1 MRQTIP
7 YSRQNIDDKDI
18 SSVLKV
24 LKSDFLTQGPLV
36 EVFEKKISKTV
47 GVRFATACNSA
58 TSALHI
64 SCLALGFKKND
75 ILWTVPNSFVASAN
89 CAKQIGGKV
98 DFVDIC
104 PISYNIDIELL
115 KKKLI
120 KAQKKKKL
128 PKIIVPVHFAGQPTI
143 QDEIYKLSKK
153 FKFKIIEDA
162 SHSLGA
168 KYKKITVG
176 SCKWSDIT
184 VFSLHPVKIITSG
197 EGGVATT
204 NKQDLHKN
212 LQMLKNHG
220 ITKNKKMFI
229 RKNAPGW
236 HYEQHFLGL
245 NFRMNEISASLG
257 ISQLKKLNS
266 HVKERNKIATY
277 YKKKIKIIN
286 LILPKINKS
295 CRSTFHLFVVKIK
308 SKRNKEIQ
316 LKLFNYL
323 REKKI
328 LVNVHYIPIHLQP
341 YYKKLGFKK
350 GDFKISE
357 NHAESTLSLPIYPGL
372 SKSNLDY
379 TIKQI
384 KLFFKINVK

>member
-1 MRQTIP
+1 M
-7 YSRQNIDDKDI
+7 
-18 SSVLKV
+18 
-24 LKSDFLTQGPLV
+24 
-36 EVFEKKISKTV
+36 
-47 GVRFATACNSA
+47 
-58 TSALHI
+58 
-64 SCLALGFKKND
+64 
-75 ILWTVPNSFVASAN
+75 PNSFVASAN

-220 ITKNKKMFI
+220 ITKNK
-229 RKNAPGW
+229 
-236 HYEQHFLGL
+236 
-245 NFRMNEISASLG
+245 
-257 ISQLKKLNS
+257 
-266 HVKERNKIATY
+266 
-277 YKKKIKIIN
+277 
-286 LILPKINKS
+286 
-295 CRSTFHLFVVKIK
+295 
-308 SKRNKEIQ
+308 
-316 LKLFNYL
+316 
-323 REKKI
+323 
-328 LVNVHYIPIHLQP
+328 
-341 YYKKLGFKK
+341 
-350 GDFKISE
+350 
-357 NHAESTLSLPIYPGL
+357 
-372 SKSNLDY
+372 
-379 TIKQI
+379 
-384 KLFFKINVK
+384 